1 MNETEAKTNDGV
13 GVEPAIEAMAKMR
26 RQSAFFE
33 TNWIACLDGT
43 IPGSKPHPRIIRC
56 ERHKFDRRIDVEES
70 CRVSWREDEF
80 RCVYESCP
88 ACDRSRLVASRSEWL
103 SRAGVPADVLA
114 ASFESFTIETLE
126 DANNLQS
133 VREYAATSRGTLIM
147 AGANGRGKTHLAVA
161 VMREVGC
168 GMLITHMTLIERIER
183 IRKTYG
189 NDRVV
194 DPVDRCKR
202 ARLLVLDEAGA
213 SPGGRNDWPAL
224 HSIMHHRSSERLPTV
239 LTSNL
244 SVVELKDLLGARIWD
259 RVRPGRLLS
268 FTGPSRRV

>member
-1 MNETEAKTNDGV
+1 MNEAKTNV
-13 GVEPAIEAMAKMR
+13 GVEPAIEALGRMR
-26 RQSAFFE
+26 RQSVFFE
-33 TNWIACLDGT
+33 SNWIACLDGT
-43 IPGSKPHPRIIRC
+43 IPGSKPHPRIVRC

-114 ASFESFTIETLE
+114 ASFESFTIETPE
-126 DANNLQS
+126 DAGNLKS
-133 VREYAATSRGTLIM
+133 VREYMPRCSGFLIL

-161 VMREVGC
+161 VMREAGC
-168 GMLITHMTLIERIER
+168 GILITHMQLIER
-183 IRKTYG
+183 IRKTYH
-189 NDRVV
+189 DDHAV

-213 SPGGRNDWPAL
+213 SPGGRDDWPAL
-224 HSIMHHRSSERLPTV
+224 HSVLHHRASERLPTV

-244 SVVELKDLLGARIWD
+244 SVAELKDLLGARIWD

-268 FTGPSRRV
+268 FSGPSRRV